1 VATELGKLITSR
13 RLYKDIQGRKHVL
26 VEGWTLLGSM
36 LGVFPDTEWTRQIEG
51 GWEARVVAKTLN
63 GQVVGAAEAMC
74 THSENTWRNRDE
86 YALRSMAQTRAVSKA
101 LRLPLGFVMQLAGY
115 EATPAE
121 EMPTDDGGAAA
132 STQRRPVVTTGLAGP
147 PNHNAASSSSVPP
160 PAPKARATNPIVIK
174 REAPANVIEGSAV
187 EVEPTPVAEVTAR
200 PRAVRDKAVAFAEE
214 LARASLRVS
223 GRSENVIKKAQA
235 DLDRA
240 AQATFKRNFG
250 ALYDDEVQTL
260 VDRLEVALKQKGR
273 DLPEPN

>member
-1 VATELGKLITSR
+1 
-13 RLYKDIQGRKHVL
+13 
-26 VEGWTLLGSM
+26 
-36 LGVFPDTEWTRQIEG
+36 
-51 GWEARVVAKTLN
+51 VVAKTLS

-132 STQRRPVVTTGLAGP
+132 SAQRRPVVTTGLAGL

-160 PAPKARATNPIVIK
+160 PTPKARATNPIVIK

-187 EVEPTPVAEVTAR
+187 EVEPTPAAKPR
-200 PRAVRDKAVAFAEE
+200 PVRDKAVAFAEE